1 METFPL
7 QFETFFTYVKES
19 ATEVDLTMIG
29 LTAVALLAVFIT
41 RYIYRWR
48 NPKCNGVLPPG
59 SMGLPLIGETLQL
72 VLPSPSIDLP
82 PFLKK
87 RIKR

>member
-1 METFPL
+1 MWL
-7 QFETFFTYVKES
+7 VES
-19 ATEVDLTMIG
+19 WVLTIVVG
-29 LTAVALLAVFIT
+29 WLV
-41 RYIYRWR
+41 YWIYKWY

-72 VLPSPSIDLP
+72 LEASYSFDII
-82 PFLKK
+82 PFIKK